1 MIMVRPFDLRDL
13 ALIRRMGERGVSLHT
28 VSALVENFHPLRS
41 AIVSML
47 IGGEFPTFVWKPDNG
62 ESAGFIQLR
71 IHAGATQAYLL
82 YVSPRCRQ
90 SDSSAGAMHIE
101 AIDETA
107 LRGED
112 CAIWHALIDEAVAGV
127 GPRGIHHI
135 IAEVDEHSA
144 ELQVLRRAGFAIYTR
159 QDIWAVRAADYKQQS
174 LSNLQLTRRSVADEW
189 DIQLLY
195 ANTVPRLVQVV
206 EPMPTNGDGEGWV
219 FREGGELSAFVN
231 VRRGAIATWLRFF
244 IHPEAEPE
252 AADIVAA
259 ALEVTFANEPE
270 LVYCCVRRY
279 ESWLP
284 SALERSGFGL
294 VGSQAVMVRHI
305 VHHAPRPVP
314 DAAVALEG
322 QRISASS
329 PMVRNFKKANH
340 KNKNGSL

>member
-1 MIMVRPFDLRDL
+1 MVRPFDLRDL
-13 ALIRRMGERGVSLHT
+13 ALIRRMGERGVSLHA

-62 ESAGFIQLR
+62 ERAGFIQLR
-71 IHAGATQAYLL
+71 IPSGATQAYVL
-82 YVSPRCRQ
+82 YISPRCQ
-90 SDSSAGAMHIE
+90 GPEDNSAALNVE
-101 AIDETA
+101 AIDESV
-107 LRGED
+107 LRSAD
-112 CAIWHALIDEAVAGV
+112 CAVWHALIDEAVAGV

-135 IAEVDEHSA
+135 IAEVDETST

-159 QDIWAVRAADYKQQS
+159 QDIWAVRAANYKQQT
-174 LSNLQLTRRSVADEW
+174 LSNRRLTRRSPADEW

-206 EPMPTNGDGEGWV
+206 EPLPTNGDGEGWV
-219 FREGGELSAFVN
+219 LREGGELAAFVN

-244 IHPEAEPE
+244 IHPEAESE

-314 DAAVALEG
+314 EAAVALEG

-329 PMVRNFKKANH
+329 PMVRNFKKTNH
-340 KNKNGSL
+340 KKKNGSL